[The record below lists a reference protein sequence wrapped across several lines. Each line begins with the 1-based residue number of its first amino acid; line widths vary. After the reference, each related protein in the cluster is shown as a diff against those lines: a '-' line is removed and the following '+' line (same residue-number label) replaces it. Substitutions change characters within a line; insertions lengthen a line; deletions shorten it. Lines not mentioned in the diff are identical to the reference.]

1 MVLPN
6 ELRQRLQQ
14 IMEQASPLGRGR
26 LETMMRDVTLT
37 TAQQVIAELEGRIRR
52 ELKTAAPGFARTD
65 TRVVS
70 ARSVLPELKA
80 I

>member
-37 TAQQVIAELEGRIRR
+37 TAQQVIAELEGRIAR
-52 ELKTAAPGFARTD
+52 ELKTAAPGFASPN

-70 ARSVLPELKA
+70 ARSVLPEFKA
-80 I
+80 V